1 MSSFGAFG
9 GGSPF
14 GSYGNSGGTSG
25 NGQYTLHG
33 NLGGFNDYAA
43 LFQGMPGMNQ
53 PPPTASPYGPYADLF
68 QNIQPQAPEG
78 YNYNPATGMYQMQA
92 GGSFQNPFASV
103 TYHRAP
109 SSGGFT
115 DYQTMMGLLM
125 GDAAAAGQANQFNY
139 QQNLSAANQALA
151 ATMEGAQGIRE
162 AGQTAAGQ
170 LTDFA
175 GQLSGIGANRAE
187 EIVAE
192 ARRVEEEGKIEGSTY
207 RSAAA
212 YGLVKNYGSEIQQ
225 LDSRIKATG
234 DPMLIAQKEQ
244 LIGRRDAEVQAQQTE
259 IFRQN
264 QQFNAALGQNVVQ
277 AMIAG
282 AGTEAQYNTL
292 ASNLH
297 QAGANMISMMEL
309 EAAKHESMGN
319 WQYAQ
324 FIQSNPFSNIA
335 FAPLLATLTSYGQ
348 IEGVK
353 DLSLI
358 HI

>member
-9 GGSPF
+9 SGAPAF
-14 GSYGNSGGTSG
+14 GSAANPGYNMGSGG
-25 NGQYTLHG
+25 NPP
-33 NLGGFNDYAA
+33 GFQA
-43 LFQGMPGMNQ
+43 
-53 PPPTASPYGPYADLF
+53 PPPTASPYGPYMDLF
-68 QNIQPQAPEG
+68 QNVQPQAPQG
-78 YNYNPATGMYQMQA
+78 SVYNAATGMYETQV
-92 GGSFQNPFASV
+92 GGSFQNPFAAV
-103 TYHRAP
+103 TFQGTP
-109 SSGGFT
+109 SSGVLT
-115 DYQTMMGLLM
+115 DYDTMMGLVM

-139 QQNLSAANQALA
+139 QQNLAAANQALA
-151 ATMEGAQGIRE
+151 STTQGAQGIRE

-170 LTDFA
+170 LTDVA
-175 GQLSGIGANRAE
+175 GQLSGIGADRAD

-192 ARRVEEEGKIEGSTY
+192 ARRVEEEGKIAGSTY
-207 RSAAA
+207 RSEAA
-212 YGLVKNYGSEIQQ
+212 YGLVKNYGSQIQQ
-225 LDSRIKATG
+225 LDAQIKATG

-244 LIGRRDAEVQAQQTE
+244 LMGQRDAEVQAQQTE

-264 QQFNAALGQNVVQ
+264 QQFNAGLGQNVVQ

-282 AGTEAQYNTL
+282 AGTEAQYNSL

-297 QAGANMISMMEL
+297 QAGANMLSMMEL

-335 FAPLLATLTSYGQ
+335 YAPLLATLTSYGQ

-353 DLSLI
+353 DYSSGFGEFLANA
-358 HI
+358 